1 MLKNILV
8 LKIFTFITLL
18 SSNTLSKGQPTEW
31 QLSFQEAA
39 SPLMQNLI
47 DFHDFVFW
55 VITFITVFVFFYLL
69 TFVSNLVHRATKHLL
84 KPHTIRF

>member
-8 LKIFTFITLL
+8 LKIFTYNFT

-39 SPLMQNLI
+39 SPLMNNGF
-47 DFHDFVFW
+47 DFFFW
-55 VITFITVFVFFYLL
+55 VITFITVFVFFTSLRL
-69 TFVSNLVHRATKHLL
+69 FQ
-84 KPHTIRF
+84 I

>member
-47 DFHDFVFW
+47 DFHDFVFG
-55 VITFITVFVFFYLL
+55 
-69 TFVSNLVHRATKHLL
+69 
-84 KPHTIRF
+84 